1 MHIDRD
7 RATHA
12 FESYVERFDPQDP
25 KIALKV
31 DHTWRVADLAE
42 KIARSLP
49 EGASPQYVDLAWLLG
64 LLHDV
69 GRFEQVRRYGTF
81 NDAASTSHAAL
92 GARVLFDG
100 LDGAAPTIRDYVDAP
115 DEDAP
120 IRTAVALHSSWR
132 LPQDLDARTRRLCE
146 LLRDA
151 DKVDILKVN
160 CTCPVEDIYGFPE
173 RTLLESELSQEAASW
188 FWQHSTIPR
197 AARRYPADIL
207 LGHVCFAWEMAFPQS
222 LAITAEQGCV
232 FRMME
237 RPFARDDTRAAFARM
252 ERHLRAWMEE
262 QLR

>member
-7 RATHA
+7 RAAHA
-12 FESYVERFDPQDP
+12 FERYVERFDPQDP

-31 DHTWRVADLAE
+31 EHTRRVADLAE

-49 EGASPQYVDLAWLLG
+49 EGASPEYVDLAWLLG

-100 LDGAAPTIRDYVDAP
+100 LDGAAPKVRDYVAAP
-115 DEDAP
+115 DEDGL

-151 DKVDILKVN
+151 DKIDILKVN
-160 CTCPVEDIYGFPE
+160 CTCP
-173 RTLLESELSQEAASW
+173 
-188 FWQHSTIPR
+188 
-197 AARRYPADIL
+197 L

-262 QLR
+262 RLR

>member
-1 MHIDRD
+1 MHVDRD
-7 RATHA
+7 RAAHA
-12 FESYVERFDPQDP
+12 FERYVARFDPQDP
-25 KIALKV
+25 KIALKIE
-31 DHTWRVADLAE
+31 HTWRVADLAE

-49 EGASPQYVDLAWLLG
+49 EGASREYVDLAWLLG

-100 LDGAAPTIRDYVDAP
+100 LDGAAPTIRDYVAAP
-115 DEDAP
+115 DADGL

-132 LPQDLDARTRRLCE
+132 LPKDLDARTRRLCE

-151 DKVDILKVN
+151 DKIDILKVN

-173 RTLLESELSQEAASW
+173 RTLLESKLSNEAASW
-188 FWQHSTIPR
+188 FWRHSTIPR

-207 LGHVCFAWEMAFPQS
+207 LGHVCFTWEMAYPQS

-237 RPFARDDTRAAFARM
+237 RPFVRDDTREEFARM
-252 ERHLRAWMEE
+252 ERHLCAWMEE
-262 QLR
+262 QLA

>member
-1 MHIDRD
+1 
-7 RATHA
+7 
-12 FESYVERFDPQDP
+12 
-25 KIALKV
+25 
-31 DHTWRVADLAE
+31 
-42 KIARSLP
+42 
-49 EGASPQYVDLAWLLG
+49 
-64 LLHDV
+64 
-69 GRFEQVRRYGTF
+69 
-81 NDAASTSHAAL
+81 
-92 GARVLFDG
+92 
-100 LDGAAPTIRDYVDAP
+100 RDYVAAP
-115 DEDAP
+115 DEDGL

-151 DKVDILKVN
+151 DKIDILKVN
-160 CTCPVEDIYGFPE
+160 CTCPVQDIYGFPE

-188 FWQHSTIPR
+188 FWRHSTIPR

-237 RPFARDDTRAAFARM
+237 RPFVRDDTRAAFARM

-262 QLR
+262 RLR